1 MGTRGSGRN
10 VAVVSCKLQ
19 FQEIRA
25 LDAAARDAGMTRY
38 AILQALVRRHLAQQD
53 AADGTRFPDCP
64 DYMTPTEI
72 HEACIEYLADY
83 YAPDWYPWKE

>member
-53 AADGTRFPDCP
+53 AADGTPLRTDAG
-64 DYMTPTEI
+64 TQ
-72 HEACIEYLADY
+72 ADMGVSFS
-83 YAPDWYPWKE
+83 